1 MKTGPGRFRAWIDSG
16 ENLFAVAGS
25 LVGALCAAIMPACAQ
40 EPDRVRVQ
48 LRWFHQAQFAGTYTA
63 VARGFYEAEKIVVEL
78 SEGGP
83 GINPLQRLA
92 DGQVDVAVGWLPNAI
107 ALRQRGQDVV
117 NIAQIFQH
125 SGMAVICRR
134 DAGIRTSV
142 DIPGKS
148 IGVWNVGDE
157 KSVRS
162 WLEVVGIGPDRVK
175 LVPQQSDGKD
185 LIEGRVPCATAMT
198 YNEYWSILRGGLTPG
213 DLIVFRLSDY
223 GQGFLEDG
231 IYARATSLGDPQK
244 RDVLVRFLRATLRGW
259 SYAIENI
266 HEGHAIT
273 MAVAPSLDAIHQG
286 RMLEAVIELI
296 GDKTTIGLLDLHALH
311 RSVQIVAGARGTAEL
326 LPYIHGA
333 WTQRLWEAAMPE
345 AVGNSTISRSTRHYL
360 IDAVSSR
367 WFYLLD
373 LIGTA
378 AFGIAGF
385 MRARERDYDLW
396 GALILTMLP
405 AVGGGTLRDL
415 LVGGDRYPP
424 FIFQDPTY
432 TYIVLGIV
440 VVGTLLSR
448 ITSEKATDS
457 LLFKRSLLIFDTVGL
472 STFAVIGA
480 KVALVADLSL
490 FWVPFCAALTCAG
503 GGMLLDIVTGRE
515 PRTFKG
521 EPYEELAV
529 AGAFVLLLCLEVA
542 DIFEHQAWIVTASIV
557 VTLVFIFVL
566 RLVVVKTG
574 WRTYRL
580 HGVPRRRR
588 GG

>member
-1 MKTGPGRFRAWIDSG
+1 LISSMDPLRQK
-16 ENLFAVAGS
+16 LFAVAGG
-25 LVGALCAAIMPACAQ
+25 LAAAFCAAMMPAWAQ
-40 EPDRVRVQ
+40 EPDRVHVQ
-48 LRWFHQAQFAGTYTA
+48 LAWFHQAEFAGIYTA
-63 VARGFYEAEKIVVEL
+63 VTLGYYEAEKIVVDL

-92 DGQVDVAVGWLPNAI
+92 SGQVDVAVDLLPNAI
-107 ALRQRGQDVV
+107 ALRQQGADVV

-125 SGMAVICRR
+125 SGMAIVCRR
-134 DAGIRTSV
+134 DAGIRTPI
-142 DIPGKS
+142 DIAGKS

-162 WLEVVGIGPDRVK
+162 WLKIVGISLDRVK
-175 LVPQQSDGKD
+175 LVPQQPDGKD
-185 LIEGRVPCATAMT
+185 LIEDHVPCVTAMM
-198 YNEYWSILRGGLTPG
+198 YNEYWSILRGGLAPG
-213 DLIVFRLSDY
+213 DLLVFRLSDY

-231 IYARATSLGDPQK
+231 IYARATSLANPRK

-259 SYAIENI
+259 SYVIDHP

-286 RMLEAVIELI
+286 RMLEQVIKLI

-311 RSVQIVAGARGTAEL
+311 RSVEIVAGVRGAAEL
-326 LPYIHGA
+326 LPFIQGG

-345 AVGNSTISRSTRHYL
+345 AVGNTISRSTRYYL

-373 LIGTA
+373 LVGTA

-415 LVGGDRYPP
+415 LVGEDRYPP

-440 VVGTLLSR
+440 LVGTFLSR
-448 ITSEKATDS
+448 ITPEKAVDS
-457 LLFKRSLLIFDTVGL
+457 LFFKRSLIIFDTVGL
-472 STFAVIGA
+472 ATFAVIGA

-490 FWVPFCAALTCAG
+490 FWVPFCAALTPAG
-503 GGMLLDIVTGRE
+503 GGMLLDIVSGRE

-529 AGAFVLLLCLEVA
+529 VGAFVLLLCLKVA
-542 DIFEHQAWIVTASIV
+542 DVFEHQAWIVTASIIG
-557 VTLVFIFVL
+557 TLVFIFVL

-580 HGVPRRRR
+580 HSA
-588 GG
+588 

>member
-1 MKTGPGRFRAWIDSG
+1 
-16 ENLFAVAGS
+16 
-25 LVGALCAAIMPACAQ
+25 MPACAQ
-40 EPDRVRVQ
+40 EHDPVRVQ
-48 LRWFHQAQFAGTYTA
+48 LRWFHQAQFAGIYTA
-63 VARGFYEAEKIVVEL
+63 VARGFYEAENIVVDL

-92 DGQVDVAVGWLPNAI
+92 SGQVDVAVGWLPNAI
-107 ALRQRGQDVV
+107 ALRQRGHDVV
-117 NIAQIFQH
+117 NIAQIFQR
-125 SGMAVICRR
+125 SGMAIVCRR

-142 DIPGKS
+142 DIAGKS

-162 WLEVVGIGPDRVK
+162 WLEVVGISLDRVK
-175 LVPQQSDGKD
+175 LMPQQPDGKD

-198 YNEYWSILRGGLTPG
+198 YNEYWSILRGGLAPG

-231 IYARATSLGDPQK
+231 IYARATSLGDSQK

-286 RMLEAVIELI
+286 RMLEEVIRLI

-311 RSVQIVAGARGTAEL
+311 HSVEIVAGARGAAEL
-326 LPYIHGA
+326 LPFIHGG

-385 MRARERDYDLW
+385 MRARQRDYDLW

-432 TYIVLGIV
+432 IYIVLGTV
-440 VVGTLLSR
+440 LVGTLLSR
-448 ITSEKATDS
+448 ITSEKAVDS

-490 FWVPFCAALTCAG
+490 FWVPFCAAITCAG

-542 DIFEHQAWIVTASIV
+542 DYFEHQAWIVTASIV
-557 VTLVFIFVL
+557 GTLVFIFVL
-566 RLVVVKTG
+566 RIVVVKTG

-580 HGVPRRRR
+580 HGVSRKRR
-588 GG
+588 GR